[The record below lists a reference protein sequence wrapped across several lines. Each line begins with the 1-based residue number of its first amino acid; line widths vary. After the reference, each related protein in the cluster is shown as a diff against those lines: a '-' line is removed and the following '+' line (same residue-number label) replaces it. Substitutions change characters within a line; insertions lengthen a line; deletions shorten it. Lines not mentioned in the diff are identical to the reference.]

1 VGVLAAIVEES
12 GGVEPLAF
20 ILLAV
25 LLALDPFSHHFGR
38 FYELR
43 CLEISDL

>member
-12 GGVEPLAF
+12 GGVEPLAS

-25 LLALDPFSHHFGR
+25 LLALDPFSHHFSVFSGV
-38 FYELR
+38 R

>member
-12 GGVEPLAF
+12 GGVEPLAS

-25 LLALDPFSHHFGR
+25 LLALDLFFHHFGR
-38 FYELR
+38 FYEVR
-43 CLEISDL
+43 SLEISDL